1 MINIINNCIALA
13 CTNFKFGQFLRMED
27 VGSVNNAL
35 DEEHIIFG
43 VIFII
48 KDGQLAELYMWAP
61 QCHIH
66 VRDGSPRCHIH
77 VRDGSPRCHIHVRDG
92 SLEAG
97 VGLKVWTRCLC

>member
-1 MINIINNCIALA
+1 
-13 CTNFKFGQFLRMED
+13 MED

-77 VRDGSPRCHIHVRDG
+77 VRDGS
-92 SLEAG
+92 LEAG